1 MSNWTSAQHGSVVG
15 DQPRNLRDIVKE
27 ILNEIKDFSA
37 TRIEV
42 VKTDFQSTV
51 ASLKVAVP
59 MVLVAAVLFL
69 SAFLLF
75 TAAAVAV
82 VARAFTGSPLAW
94 FFALAIV
101 GFVWVV
107 AGALIAYFAYSQF
120 RSKAH
125 FPKRTMEILKADR
138 AWLRSEA
145 NQARGF

>member
-1 MSNWTSAQHGSVVG
+1 MINSRGVQYGSMAE
-15 DQPRNLRDIVKE
+15 DQPRNLRDIFREIIDELKE
-27 ILNEIKDFSA
+27 FSV
-37 TRIEV
+37 TRLEV
-42 VKTDFQSTV
+42 MKSEFQDTV

-94 FFALAIV
+94 FFACVIV
-101 GFVWVV
+101 GFVWMA
-107 AGALIAYFAYSQF
+107 AGALTAFFAYNQF

-125 FPKRTMEILKADR
+125 FPKRTMEVLKADR
-138 AWLRSEA
+138 AWLQSEA
-145 NQARGF
+145 NQARGL